1 MNRIDYFASKFRG
14 KVLNIGCFDSESYN
28 LLLKT
33 GYAKLFG
40 LDIVKGDKAKR
51 ITKGNALNMT
61 TKNEYDVII
70 AGELI
75 EHFYPKQTRKFLAN
89 CLAALK
95 NGGNLIITTPNKNA
109 WSNRLFH
116 RFDKANPSEY
126 QSHVHVF
133 EINELKKLLE
143 EQGFKVQEC
152 FCLPYSEE
160 ASPNHHK
167 LVYAAR
173 KFVHYLLPQSL
184 QEQIVVCSKK
194 AVPGEKSP

>member
-14 KVLNIGCFDSESYN
+14 KVLNIGCFDSESYA
-28 LLLKT
+28 LMSKT
-33 GYAKLFG
+33 CYPKLFG

-51 ITKGNALNMT
+51 IAKGDALNMT
-61 TKNEYDVII
+61 AKNEYDVII
-70 AGELI
+70 AGELV
-75 EHFYPKQTRKFLAN
+75 EHFYPKQARQFLAN

-95 NGGNLIITTPNKNA
+95 NGGNLIITTPNKSA

-116 RFDKANPSEY
+116 RFDSANPSEY

-133 EINELKKLLE
+133 EINELRKLLE
-143 EQGFKVQEC
+143 EQGFLVEEC

-160 ASPNHHK
+160 ASPNHHG
-167 LVYAAR
+167 LVYAVR
-173 KFVHYLLPQSL
+173 KLVHHFLPQSL
-184 QEQIVVCSKK
+184 QEEIVVCSKK